1 MSDQPVSAA
10 AAVRTWWLQAP
21 GDTRAAIC
29 GASFDGMHLGRA
41 AWLCSSRGGGMC
53 KRHARAAWRVLGSVE
68 DGNSFLLE
76 REGRVGVRLAADLVQ
91 REGGDALLDALA
103 GAGLL
108 SEEEELAE
116 WEELSGEEE
125 DDVRRCLVCEE
136 LEEDGEEPDPGTLLS
151 MTEMAVLKLVSL
163 RLWEAAGVAGAPDV
177 PPPPP
182 AHPPAGQA
190 APPSGPEER
199 RRGARARRQRA
210 MERALLQEWR
220 AALPASDGD
229 DAGGAADSPAL
240 PAIAYDDAICAICHA
255 LLHRP
260 VTTRCNHTFCAACIE
275 HFMEARSRWQSEFLL
290 SGLGGPPLGVLP
302 CPMCRTATVAA
313 ELLAPAEELRRRV
326 EASFPAESAERA
338 VEAAREAAE
347 RAAAAARREA
357 AARAAEAGAGDLFHF
372 PHLLRRE
379 DIFEDESREDVQVS
393 PDLQPGR
400 ELEQSFLGRRPPQF
414 DRLRQLAEL
423 MVRSPREVPR
433 QAVPVAPLAERAAA
447 AAARREAGAGDM
459 FHLSRRRWS
468 EDVSVD
474 EPRGDME
481 DSLPEQ
487 MELHPELRRP
497 SNPGDGIRAALHG
510 LVLRHRRQEE
520 ALRHDVPV
528 APARRAEPRAAQRQR
543 RQQDAQAQALQ
554 RASRHQQPQQRR
566 AGGNGGGRQRRR

>member
-1 MSDQPVSAA
+1 MVPGTNVWVHDGIS
-10 AAVRTWWLQAP
+10 RIAP
-21 GDTRAAIC
+21 LT
-29 GASFDGMHLGRA
+29 L
-41 AWLCSSRGGGMC
+41 SRGYC
-53 KRHARAAWRVLGSVE
+53 PAS
-68 DGNSFLLE
+68 
-76 REGRVGVRLAADLVQ
+76 
-91 REGGDALLDALA
+91 
-103 GAGLL
+103 
-108 SEEEELAE
+108 
-116 WEELSGEEE
+116 
-125 DDVRRCLVCEE
+125 
-136 LEEDGEEPDPGTLLS
+136 
-151 MTEMAVLKLVSL
+151 
-163 RLWEAAGVAGAPDV
+163 
-177 PPPPP
+177 PP
-182 AHPPAGQA
+182 AA
-190 APPSGPEER
+190 
-199 RRGARARRQRA
+199 
-210 MERALLQEWR
+210 
-220 AALPASDGD
+220 
-229 DAGGAADSPAL
+229 
-240 PAIAYDDAICAICHA
+240 
-255 LLHRP
+255 

-520 ALRHDVPV
+520 VQRGTRPPPNWQLGPPLEQFHGSPGEAPRQALPVAPLLRSAAQPQTTQRQRQRQQRGTPPPPPLHMIRIEDIPPLEPLRLGGLWEALEIGELRRLYMFRLEALRHDVPV